1 MIAFTILLT
10 FAACSFTRA
19 INCPIPENLQLKEI
33 DYDKLLGNWIMLAN
47 KPEWDEWC
55 KNASVDNIE
64 NYGLRIHEE
73 YYKSQLHFW
82 QRRVTKDFDIVK
94 HLEPSPILELKDK
107 AWYSYNTLKLLVIA
121 ADYDRYIVLYRC
133 FKKFFFISEFVEI
146 WGRRDMKLT
155 PQKIPRK
162 IKDALAKFQISSLDL
177 KYRTPED
184 CWLE

>member
-19 INCPIPENLQLKEI
+19 INCPIPENLPVKEV

-133 FKKFFFISEFVEI
+133 FKKFFFISVNSKHLVICSPCYESAMHNLIIFGV
-146 WGRRDMKLT
+146 KL
-155 PQKIPRK
+155 RGM
-162 IKDALAKFQISSLDL
+162 DSS
-177 KYRTPED
+177 K
-184 CWLE
+184 